1 MLKLHRREHR
11 NNKTDRK
18 SFFRIDIPL
27 SFSILFS
34 RLEFLL
40 ISANSIIEINNKLG
54 IFPYEILTLQNY
66 SKISLVRFKESKGVQ
81 AILFIR
87 RHCWEKNRK
96 YPPNY
101 STSRTKA
108 ITVARLHRYF
118 LLPVTRRFNILDYW
132 GSVENWSGSGWIS
145 MERFRT

>member
-81 AILFIR
+81 AILFIG
-87 RHCWEKNRK
+87 RHC
-96 YPPNY
+96 
-101 STSRTKA
+101 
-108 ITVARLHRYF
+108 
-118 LLPVTRRFNILDYW
+118 
-132 GSVENWSGSGWIS
+132 
-145 MERFRT
+145 